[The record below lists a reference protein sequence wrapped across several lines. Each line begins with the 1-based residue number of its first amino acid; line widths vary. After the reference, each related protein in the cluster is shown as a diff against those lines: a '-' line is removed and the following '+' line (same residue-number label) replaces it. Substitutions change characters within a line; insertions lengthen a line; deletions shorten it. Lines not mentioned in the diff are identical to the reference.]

1 MAVEKS
7 QRVLLV
13 VNHLSSG
20 DTDYLYRFIESAG
33 RATAE
38 TTLGDDYAALV
49 KLYGGNATRARFVA
63 ALKRAAAQPTVK
75 RIDVLLMLHG
85 MPGKVYFHDGS
96 AKTDELADDIA
107 ALNVRSKLRLMYS
120 TCCYGD
126 SHSADWLRAGFDTA
140 IGAKKVNANAAVE
153 LAPLLSLWQF
163 NFKASECLAPTIPPT
178 GPNDTVTR
186 AYGRANQLSWAGD
199 VNSTKVIRGNANLR
213 IST

>member
-1 MAVEKS
+1 MAIDR
-7 QRVLLV
+7 QHRVLLI
-13 VNHLSSG
+13 VNHLASG

-33 RATAE
+33 RATVE
-38 TTLGDDYAALV
+38 TTLGDDYASLV

-63 ALKRAAAQPTVK
+63 ALRREGAKAAVK
-75 RIDVLLMLHG
+75 RIDVVFMLHG
-85 MPGKVYFHDGS
+85 SPGEVGFHDGD
-96 AKTDELADDIA
+96 ADTGALAADIA
-107 ALNVRSKLRLMYS
+107 ALNIRSKLRLIYS

-126 SHSADWLRAGFDTA
+126 SHSADWLSAGFDTA

-178 GPNDTVTR
+178 GPNDTVAR

-199 VNSTKVIRGNANLR
+199 VNSSKVIRGNANVR